1 MHISD
6 LFRWTFL
13 IVTNCVTSSFECDIN
28 CSKLKH
34 VPPRWNYNGTVVP
47 IYAYECLMN
56 SSCHLDIGEL
66 LRNNTDNDKTNS
78 SLFIT
83 VDLYIDCNG
92 ADLGKE
98 IYILVI
104 LY

>member
-1 MHISD
+1 
-6 LFRWTFL
+6 
-13 IVTNCVTSSFECDIN
+13 
-28 CSKLKH
+28 
-34 VPPRWNYNGTVVP
+34 
-47 IYAYECLMN
+47 MN

-66 LRNNTDNDKTNS
+66 LRNNTDNDKINS
-78 SLFIT
+78 SMFIT